1 MKKVLLLTDKPFA
14 QVAIDG
20 IQEVVAKAG
29 YELKVWHRYGS
40 RKESGRRCGRFNYP

>member
-20 IQEVVAKAG
+20 IQKVASEAG
-29 YELKVWHRYGS
+29 YEDLSNDEQTES
-40 RKESGRRCGRFNYP
+40 R